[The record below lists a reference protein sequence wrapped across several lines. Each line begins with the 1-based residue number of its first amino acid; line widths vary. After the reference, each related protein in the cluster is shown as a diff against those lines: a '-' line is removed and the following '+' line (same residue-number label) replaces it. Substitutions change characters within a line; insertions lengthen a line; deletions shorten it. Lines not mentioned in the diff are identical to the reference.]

1 MEVNVPRIPNR
12 EWNQGVRRIQPL
24 APHDTVSDNLRST
37 WDVNRS
43 VRDTR
48 PVLILTDDHTDTDLS
63 ENNGWDC
70 GDAA

>member
-1 MEVNVPRIPNR
+1 MPRVPADRVNR

-48 PVLILTDDHTDTDLS
+48 PVLILTDDHTDDLDP
-63 ENNGWDC
+63 NNGWDC